1 MDEPDYGK
9 RSRKTNSMINLYTG
23 HQIFLAVFGQR
34 ERQKLKINTRINKN
48 I

>member
-23 HQIFLAVFGQR
+23 QCPGFGQ
-34 ERQKLKINTRINKN
+34 KLQSKSKAGFILDG
-48 I
+48 

>member
-23 HQIFLAVFGQR
+23 QWIFLVVFRPGFGQ
-34 ERQKLKINTRINKN
+34 KL
-48 I
+48 